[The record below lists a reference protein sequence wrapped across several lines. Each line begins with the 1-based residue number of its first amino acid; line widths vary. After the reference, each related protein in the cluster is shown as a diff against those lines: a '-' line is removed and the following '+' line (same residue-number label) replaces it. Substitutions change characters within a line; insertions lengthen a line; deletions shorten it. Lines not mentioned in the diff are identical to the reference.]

1 MKIFTVVVILILGSF
16 ILIDKNL
23 PSTIVVPYYYEGNNR
38 DIIEKSL
45 NDWKFLKNVKFVRSQ
60 EQNFY
65 TLKIVEVT
73 TKQVSDPRSL
83 GEYYF
88 YTNTIKL
95 NADKQLTRRQWVAVV
110 SHEVGHYFL
119 LQHSEDKT
127 SIMSNNFYLNSD
139 DVRRATT
146 NVNKVAL
153 INKARGWLD
162 PLYSLFCKSFNF

>member
-1 MKIFTVVVILILGSF
+1 MKIFAVVLVLILGSF
-16 ILIDKNL
+16 ILVDKNP
-23 PSTIVVPYYYEGNNR
+23 PSVIVVPYYYEGNNR
-38 DIIEKSL
+38 DIIEKGL
-45 NDWKFLKNVKFVRSQ
+45 NDWKFLKNVKFVRSK
-60 EQNFY
+60 EQNFS

-73 TKQVSDPRSL
+73 TKQVSNPRSL

-95 NADKQLTRRQWVAVV
+95 NADKQLTRRQWIAVV

-127 SIMSNNFYLNSD
+127 SIMSNNFYLNAN
-139 DVRRATT
+139 DVKQSTK
-146 NVNKVAL
+146 NVSRVAL

-162 PLYSLFCKSFNF
+162 PLYPLFYKKF